1 MMSNIAVSE
10 FVKLDTLAVFPREPS
25 GSVEN
30 YRAEL
35 SPSYPENHAT
45 LWENDVN
52 IKTFVL
58 FMSQENQIYFSRKNF
73 NDKIKANLHRMA
85 KNCQVFQKFCDNIKW
100 NAVVH
105 RYRISP
111 DDQMRINTDTR
122 LEFEVRNNFLVK
134 ANFILG
140 CVQ

>member
-1 MMSNIAVSE
+1 MMMSNIAVSE
-10 FVKLDTLAVFPREPS
+10 FVKLDTVDVFPREPS
-25 GSVEN
+25 GSVEK
-30 YRAEL
+30 L
-35 SPSYPENHAT
+35 SYPENHAT
-45 LWENDVN
+45 LWEDDIN
-52 IKTFVL
+52 IKTFVF
-58 FMSQENQIYFSRKNF
+58 FMSQGNQIYFSRKNF

-85 KNCQVFQKFCDNIKW
+85 KGCQIFQKFCDNIKW